1 MANRDAPT
9 DMPGTS
15 GNKTAEHTTAEH
27 ALNQI
32 QRANNGI
39 RFAAFAT
46 LVLIV
51 FMLGFALLQL
61 KAVTERQQAE
71 ITERAKANRE
81 LLEQTNTNSQNT
93 QYLICQVVIA
103 SYGPRP
109 VPDNVTKICGP
120 ILANP
125 PSGKTTFLAPGSNQ
139 PAVTNAST
147 QQGQGA
153 SITPSVPTNSNS
165 PTTVTPQPQPTPT
178 PVPVVPTNPI
188 TELIQGVPIVG
199 PLLNNTTQ
207 MVLH

>member
-1 MANRDAPT
+1 MANKDAPI

-15 GNKTAEHTTAEH
+15 GNSTGEHTTAEH

-32 QRANNGI
+32 HRANNGI
-39 RFAAFAT
+39 RFAAIAA

-51 FMLGFALLQL
+51 VMLGVALLQL
-61 KAVTERQQAE
+61 KAVTERQQGE
-71 ITERAKANRE
+71 ITERAKANRQ
-81 LLEQTNTNSQNT
+81 LLERTNANSQNT

-109 VPDNVTKICGP
+109 VPDNVNKICGP

-125 PSGKTTFLAPGSNQ
+125 PDGSKTSFLVPGSNQ
-139 PAVTNAST
+139 PAADTS

-165 PTTVTPQPQPTPT
+165 PTTVTPTPTPTPT
-178 PVPVVPTNPI
+178 PVPVVPTNPA
-188 TELIQGVPIVG
+188 TPVLQGVPILG
-199 PLLNNTTQ
+199 PTLNNTTQ